1 MTAIPE
7 KKTQEM
13 PAPEV
18 EAVPADAAKE
28 AAKEAGNEP
37 SAVAAT
43 SEEPGAVAET
53 LEQLAAELDKTSHKN
68 STTLNNLRRQLRTL
82 SRRADPDSDVGRQS
96 AQIKETLDALLAR
109 NLDYQEQLQEST
121 TELLGTLKTALEAGQ
136 SDQALPTWDRIQ
148 GNISNTSGK
157 TRRALQSEANKY
169 KAEVLKLRDWKIFA
183 STEKKKELLSRMQ
196 TLPAAKLA
204 PPQLSKR
211 IREMHKEW
219 QALGRSHENEGLWK
233 QFKTL
238 SDAAYEPC
246 KAYFRER
253 KQLMAQN
260 LIRRRELCEALDA
273 ELAQLDSDSNDVAA
287 LGRLLK
293 ESDATWKQH
302 APVEQAKI
310 KPLQK
315 RYFGIVNRL
324 RKLRKAAIRH
334 NVAAKQA
341 LVDRATQLCALD
353 DNRQAMAE
361 AKELQKAWQALGP
374 TTFKEDK
381 TYWATFRA
389 ACDQIFGKQREQT
402 EQMNTRLRETE
413 KKLDALLNELE
424 GLLLLDDEALRQAR
438 SQYQALLQ
446 DFSAALEPQL
456 RKSGARFVDRCNDL
470 KRRVQ
475 ARLSA
480 LPDKKQQAL
489 QEAVAARVAP
499 LFDLEEKLLA
509 SADAGAF
516 AAALAAFDAAAWQT
530 LQASGNEAIDAQLA
544 QRCAALT
551 AAGSAQDLAPVL
563 RDAAERLRDLCIE
576 VEIRAD
582 VTTPAGEQG
591 RRMEL
596 QLAQLK
602 EGFGQSKPTRQDTI
616 RFAQEAEL
624 MARCVGPL
632 AEAERDHYL
641 GRLRQALQKLSR
653 P

>member
-1 MTAIPE
+1 AGNEPPTTPDA
-7 KKTQEM
+7 
-13 PAPEV
+13 
-18 EAVPADAAKE
+18 EAVPADA
-28 AAKEAGNEP
+28 GNEP
-37 SAVAAT
+37 PAT
-43 SEEPGAVAET
+43 PETASSGGAGAVAET
-53 LEQLAAELDKTSHKN
+53 LEQLAAELDKASHKN

-82 SRRADPDSDVGRQS
+82 ARQSDPDSDVGRRS
-96 AQIKETLDALLAR
+96 AQIKETLDGLLAR
-109 NLDYQEQLQEST
+109 NLDYQKQLQQRT
-121 TELLGTLKTALEAGQ
+121 TELLATLKTALEAGQ
-136 SDQALPTWDRIQ
+136 SEQALPTWDRIQ

-157 TRRALQSEANKY
+157 ARRALQNEANKY

-183 STEKKKELLSRMQ
+183 STEKKKELLGRMQ
-196 TLPAAKLA
+196 ALPAAALP

-219 QALGRSHENEGLWK
+219 QALGRSHDNESLWK

-246 KAYFRER
+246 KTYFRER

-260 LIRRRELCEALDA
+260 LVRRRELCEALDA
-273 ELAQLDSDSNDVAA
+273 ELAQLDSDNIDVAA

-293 ESDATWKQH
+293 ESDATWKQN

-334 NVAAKQA
+334 NAAAKQA

-361 AKELQKAWQALGP
+361 ARELQKAWQALGP
-374 TTFKEDK
+374 TTFKDDK
-381 TYWATFRA
+381 TLWTGFRA

-402 EQMNTRLRETE
+402 EQMKTRLRETE
-413 KKLDALLNELE
+413 SRLDALLNELE
-424 GLLLLDDEALRQAR
+424 GLLRLDDEALRQAR
-438 SQYQALLQ
+438 SHYQALLQ
-446 DFSAALEPQL
+446 DFSAALDPQL

-470 KRRVQ
+470 KRRIQ

-499 LFDLEEKLLA
+499 LLELEEKLLA

-516 AAALAAFDAAAWQT
+516 AAALAEFDTAAWQSLDAT
-530 LQASGNEAIDAQLA
+530 GNKAIDAQLA
-544 QRCAALT
+544 QRCTALT
-551 AAGSAQDLAPVL
+551 AAGSAQDLASVQ
-563 RDAAERLRDLCIE
+563 RDAVERLRDLCIE

-582 VTTPAGEQG
+582 VSTPASEQG

-602 EGFGQSKPTRQDTI
+602 EAFGQSKPTRQDTI

-641 GRLRQALQKLSR
+641 GRLRQALQKLIR